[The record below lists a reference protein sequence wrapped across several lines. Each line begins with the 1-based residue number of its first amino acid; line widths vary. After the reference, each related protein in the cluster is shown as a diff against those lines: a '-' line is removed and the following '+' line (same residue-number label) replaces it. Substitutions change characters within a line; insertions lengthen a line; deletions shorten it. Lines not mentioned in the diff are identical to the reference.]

1 MFIMRKHRGKKE
13 QPTNPQ
19 GSHISGIVPE
29 IAGILRYFQGFCL
42 N

>member
-19 GSHISGIVPE
+19 GSQISGIVPE